1 MYVIFTHVAGIALIE
16 ILFYFYYI
24 GPVETDMLKK
34 SMQNIVSD
42 QENNYAIIFNIP
54 EQNDNLDKNLKH
66 ISKKAEKERESSN
79 KDLHDKALIYWS
91 LFVALTILI
100 TFIELYV
107 KNRRKKKKKII
118 RLKSSQEIELM
129 EVRSRLDSATS
140 EDGLINSQNLNI
152 LHPDNDIEELSD
164 FRENNLI
171 LIERK
176 KTLISVCK
184 NTVYYIFFVL
194 FLLAFEFVF
203 FQYIVLNYEPL
214 SDYELQYIIYTE
226 LVNSAQ

>member
-1 MYVIFTHVAGIALIE
+1 MYTIFTHVAGIALIE

-24 GPVETDMLKK
+24 GPVETDMLKT
-34 SMQNIVSD
+34 SMENIVSN
-42 QENNYAIIFNIP
+42 QEKNYAIKFEIP
-54 EQNDNLDKNLKH
+54 KRDDDLDKELKYFRNEG
-66 ISKKAEKERESSN
+66 KKNRESNNS
-79 KDLHDKALIYWS
+79 DLHDKALTYWS
-91 LFVALTILI
+91 FFVTLTIVI
-100 TFIELYV
+100 TIIELFI
-107 KNRRKKKKKII
+107 KHRRKKKKKII

-129 EVRSRLDSATS
+129 EVRSRLDSVTS
-140 EDGLINSQNLNI
+140 EDGLINNQNLNI
-152 LHPDNDIEELSD
+152 LHPDNNDIEELSD

-184 NTVYYIFFVL
+184 NVGYYIFFVL

-226 LVNSAQ
+226 LVNNV